1 MMNRRDRKILK
12 SIEKLSE
19 RLAEDQLYQ
28 IVADEMKEGFFD
40 EVAQLRALG
49 KAEGDETKAKALYPE
64 IRIRRLLDLNSEYE
78 LQLETSKKP
87 VKEKNVYDETRT
99 YNKSAPSDSVG
110 ATKENYIYDETG
122 TYNKSTPSGSVGSS
136 VPVVALFIL
145 FIFFVLAISMD

>member
-1 MMNRRDRKILK
+1 MNRRDRKILK

-19 RLAEDQLYQ
+19 RLAEDHLYQ

-49 KAEGDETKAKALYPE
+49 KAEGDEAKAKALYPE

-87 VKEKNVYDETRT
+87 EKEKYV
-99 YNKSAPSDSVG
+99 
-110 ATKENYIYDETG
+110 YDETG
-122 TYNKSTPSGSVGSS
+122 TYNKSTPSASVGSTKENYVYDETGTYNKSTASRS
-136 VPVVALFIL
+136 VGSNAPVVIL
-145 FIFFVLAISMD
+145 FLVLIVIALAIFR